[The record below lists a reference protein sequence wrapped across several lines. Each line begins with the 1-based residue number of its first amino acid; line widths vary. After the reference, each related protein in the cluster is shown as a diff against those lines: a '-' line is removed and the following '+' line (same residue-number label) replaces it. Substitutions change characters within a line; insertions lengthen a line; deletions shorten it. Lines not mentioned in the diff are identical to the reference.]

1 MTNKDKEKTS
11 LIPDMVI
18 GVLIAIAVWLVTD
31 NLVTGIAVGVTIGA
45 GLNVVKEMKNRRG
58 SY

>member
-31 NLVTGIAVGVTIGA
+31 NLVTGIAVGVTIGC
-45 GLNVVKEMKNRRG
+45 RTQC
-58 SY
+58 S

>member
-1 MTNKDKEKTS
+1 MTDKHTEKSS

-31 NLVTGIAVGVTIGA
+31 NLVTGIAIGVTIGA
-45 GLNVVKEMKNRRG
+45 GLNVIKEMKNRRD
-58 SY
+58 

>member
-1 MTNKDKEKTS
+1 MTDKDKEKSS

-31 NLVTGIAVGVTIGA
+31 NLVTGIAIGVTIGA
-45 GLNVVKEMKNRRG
+45 GLNVIKEMKNRRD
-58 SY
+58 

>member
-45 GLNVVKEMKNRRG
+45 GLNVVKEM
-58 SY
+58 

>member
-45 GLNVVKEMKNRRG
+45 GLNVVKEMKNRRD
-58 SY
+58 SD